1 MLAYIQKLI
10 ETLNRQ
16 GIRYCHWKS
25 NFYLQAALSG
35 EGDLD
40 LLVERQQA
48 QVFESLV
55 ASLGFKRVI
64 EPVQASCPSIWHF
77 YGLDQTTGQLVHL
90 HVYYRLITGESLL
103 KNYSFPLEGLLL
115 SETESVDG
123 MPVPSA
129 ASELVVCV
137 LRMMLKHG
145 NLSEALLLWRSNENF
160 PAELTQ
166 LFKNCL
172 EADYTRILTE
182 YFPTVEPKLFNQC
195 LICLRQEQ
203 SWWYR
208 WQLATQLKRQL
219 RPFNRLGTSQT
230 GRLRFQLFAQKLIRR
245 VWKLGKSK
253 YLASGGAVI
262 AFVGPEATGKSTLV
276 HGTTQ
281 WLEQAFQI
289 RKVHLGKPPATG
301 LNYLPNLAL
310 PWLRQVASRHRKSV
324 VDFKLQQGEAAKGKA
339 AKGEAEQP
347 AVPKSWLYALRAVLV
362 AQDRYRLACEIR
374 RQAVN
379 GRLVICDRYPST
391 IIGAMDSPRL
401 HLIEGTSWKIRLF
414 NRLTRLEHRIYGQ
427 IPPPDLVV
435 QLTVPL
441 KVALQRN
448 RDRQKFEDEAYV
460 LQRHQQAIVP
470 IYPHTLVISLDTG
483 KSQSDT
489 IQAARRIVWRAL

>member
-1 MLAYIQKLI
+1 MLTCIQKLV
-10 ETLNRQ
+10 ETLNDQ

-25 NFYLQAALSG
+25 NFYLQAALAG

-48 QVFESLV
+48 QMFESLV
-55 ASLGFKRVI
+55 ADLGFKRVI

-123 MPVPSA
+123 MPIPSA

-145 NLSEALLLWRSNENF
+145 NLAEALLLWRSNENF
-160 PAELTQ
+160 QAELTQ
-166 LFKNCL
+166 LFQNCS

-182 YFPTVEPKLFNQC
+182 YFPTVEPQLFNQC
-195 LICLRQEQ
+195 LVCLCQER
-203 SWWYR
+203 SWWHR
-208 WQLATQLKRQL
+208 WRLADRLKRQL
-219 RPFNRLGTSQT
+219 HPFNRLGVAQT
-230 GRLRFQLFAQKLIRR
+230 GRLRFQIFAQKLLGRL
-245 VWKLGKSK
+245 WKLGKSK

-276 HGTTQ
+276 QSTTQ
-281 WLEQAFQI
+281 WLGQAFQV
-289 RKVHLGKPPATG
+289 RTVHLGKPPATG

-310 PWLRQVASRHRKSV
+310 PWLRRVASGHRKSV
-324 VDFKLQQGEAAKGKA
+324 VDSKLRQAKLAKGKA
-339 AKGEAEQP
+339 GDDAGP
-347 AVPKSWLYALRAVLV
+347 TVPKSWLYALRAVLV
-362 AQDRYRLACEIR
+362 AQDRYRLACKIR

-401 HLIEGTSWKIRLF
+401 DLIEGTSWKIRVF

-441 KVALQRN
+441 KIALQRN
-448 RDRQKFEDEAYV
+448 RDRQKFENEAYV
-460 LQRHQQAIVP
+460 SQRHQQAIVP
-470 IYPHTLVISLDTG
+470 LYPHTLAISLDTG
-483 KSQSDT
+483 QSQFDT
-489 IQAARRIVWRAL
+489 IQAAHRIVWGAL